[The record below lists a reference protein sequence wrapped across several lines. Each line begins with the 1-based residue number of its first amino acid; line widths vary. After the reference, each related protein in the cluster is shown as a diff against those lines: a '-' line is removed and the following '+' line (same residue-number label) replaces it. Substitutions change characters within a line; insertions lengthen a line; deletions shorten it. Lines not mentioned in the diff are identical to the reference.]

1 MTMETKSE
9 NAKSSHRSWNLRGA
23 MPVRQ
28 RLLRDRH
35 ARALGLARSFAW
47 QPARTWRRLR
57 HLCRKLAQGFS
68 HYQGP
73 RRHYPL
79 RGQSLKNRA
88 KLLRAMRHAAV
99 LRTRALAAHGEHPAR
114 AVHRAH
120 RTAAALSHR
129 HRGAAGMGL
138 YRRAAGAAERVSR
151 RGLAAFEK
159 EETPRSRG
167 DVLVRPGTVRASF
180 ATQLG
185 KRLRMGEESA

>member
-57 HLCRKLAQGFS
+57 HLCRKLAQAFS
-68 HYQGP
+68 HYQGQG
-73 RRHYPL
+73 RYYPL

-99 LRTRALAAHGEHPAR
+99 LRTRALAAQDR
-114 AVHRAH
+114 KSTR
-120 RTAAALSHR
+120 LNSSH
-129 HRGAAGMGL
+129 ANIS
-138 YRRAAGAAERVSR
+138 Y
-151 RGLAAFEK
+151 
-159 EETPRSRG
+159 
-167 DVLVRPGTVRASF
+167 
-180 ATQLG
+180 
-185 KRLRMGEESA
+185 